1 MCKFKWRRPDIYI
14 NRNLNLDLCSN
25 FYLDI
30 VSYGET
36 SSSLSLSKFLN
47 LQNLYTGPY
56 VGLID
61 VYIPIHI
68 QWNLRKTSKAT
79 NTWVEIYSIYL
90 PLKSCYLILPCNTSN
105 LFLLFHYVLFLILQ
119 GWNHLFKPN
128 KIHSNDGNIQN
139 NKNKIW

>member
-1 MCKFKWRRPDIYI
+1 MCKFKWGCPDIYI
-14 NRNLNLDLCSN
+14 NRNLNLDLRST

-36 SSSLSLSKFLN
+36 SYSLSLSKFLN
-47 LQNLYTGPY
+47 LQNLYTSPY

-61 VYIPIHI
+61 VYIPIHV
-68 QWNLRKTSKAT
+68 QLNLCKTSKGT

-128 KIHSNDGNIQN
+128 KIQSNDGNIRN